1 MLQIKLGNSSG
12 MTPIIDFF
20 TNDSLPKNIAK
31 ATRMRLQES
40 FYSMYKDEHFQRGF
54 FLSIAK
60 MLEWQPS

>member
-1 MLQIKLGNSSG
+1 

-60 MLEWQPS
+60 MLE